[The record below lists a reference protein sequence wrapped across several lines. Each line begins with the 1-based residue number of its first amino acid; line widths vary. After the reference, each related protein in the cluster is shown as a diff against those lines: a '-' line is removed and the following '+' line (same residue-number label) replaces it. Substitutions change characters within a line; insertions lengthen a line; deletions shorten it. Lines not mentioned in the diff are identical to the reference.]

1 MGLNGFLIRKR
12 MINQWIWKYPIF
24 TQTHLLGGVS
34 GVGILIDFLLIS
46 NRATLQPPLL
56 LEVWDHWCR
65 RLRHTTCGWAGAWFV
80 KDSRWYQE
88 TWRIILNAFKG
99 PMRDTTRYPI
109 PALDECLY
117 FRVWACKLQHVLTK
131 DWRQVWFVT
140 FRPKIG
146 FQGASCLDQSICTTY
161 DASAL
166 RFPGLHMPFMNK
178 FRSDRVFSLCL
189 FQLFL
194 CVCVLKTEV

>member
-117 FRVWACKLQHVLTK
+117 FRVWACKLHMCWPRIEGKCGLWHSAPKLDFKAHHVWTNPYAQHMTL
-131 DWRQVWFVT
+131 
-140 FRPKIG
+140 RPLGSPG
-146 FQGASCLDQSICTTY
+146 FTCLSWTNSGPIVCFLCVYSSC
-161 DASAL
+161 
-166 RFPGLHMPFMNK
+166 F
-178 FRSDRVFSLCL
+178 
-189 FQLFL
+189 

>member
-1 MGLNGFLIRKR
+1 MDLEVPNFHTNPFVGRGVWCRDTHRFL
-12 MINQWIWKYPIF
+12 
-24 TQTHLLGGVS
+24 
-34 GVGILIDFLLIS
+34 
-46 NRATLQPPLL
+46 A
-56 LEVWDHWCR
+56 EVWDHWCR
-65 RLRHTTCGWAGAWFV
+65 RLRHTTRGWAGAWFV

-109 PALDECLY
+109 AALDECLY

-146 FQGASCLDQSICTTY
+146 FQGASCLDQSKCTTY

-194 CVCVLKTEV
+194 CVCVEDRKSNRHVINVACGHSSQNVRCTRQII